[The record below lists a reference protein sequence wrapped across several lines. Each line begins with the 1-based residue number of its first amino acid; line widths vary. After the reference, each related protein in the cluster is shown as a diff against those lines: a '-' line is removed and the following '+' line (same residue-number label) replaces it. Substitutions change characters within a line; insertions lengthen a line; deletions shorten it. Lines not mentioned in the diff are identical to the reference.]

1 MLEDDRLVQNLRSLY
16 KNEELEYFKRGDP
29 KQFYKNQS
37 QMHIADLHIAD
48 FTDQYQSFVY
58 DPNPKE
64 KEEQYITNEQQ
75 LNSNI
80 DQLLNQ

>member
-1 MLEDDRLVQNLRSLY
+1 
-16 KNEELEYFKRGDP
+16 
-29 KQFYKNQS
+29 
-37 QMHIADLHIAD
+37 MHIADMHIAD
-48 FTDQYQSFVY
+48 FTDHYQSFVY

-80 DQLLNQ
+80 D